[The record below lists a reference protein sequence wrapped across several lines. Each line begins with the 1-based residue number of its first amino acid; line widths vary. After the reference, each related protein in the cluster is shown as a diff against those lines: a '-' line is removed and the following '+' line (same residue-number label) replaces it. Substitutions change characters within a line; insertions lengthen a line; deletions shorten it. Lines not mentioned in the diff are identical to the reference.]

1 MNRRIVKL
9 IALLCA
15 LILTLAACSGKTPAA
30 TEAPAT
36 EASATE
42 APAAATEAPA
52 AEVVAQA
59 ETAEETAAV
68 DGLTIPL
75 SSLTEQPLF
84 IDCKQDGTAMQ
95 LIALIDGE
103 GAPQLAYNTCQVC
116 AGSPY
121 AYFEYQ
127 NGVLVC
133 QNCGNRFALS
143 AVGKASGGCNP
154 KPVTGYEKDGAQLI
168 VSEEALAQASAAFKN
183 WKAF

>member
-1 MNRRIVKL
+1 MAQGAVNGFADL
-9 IALLCA
+9 
-15 LILTLAACSGKTPAA
+15 SGLRHFSA

-36 EASATE
+36 DAL
-42 APAAATEAPA
+42 A
-52 AEVVAQA
+52 AEAIAQA
-59 ETAEETAAV
+59 A
-68 DGLTIPL
+68 DGLVIPL
-75 SSLTEQPLF
+75 ADLSTQPLF
-84 IDCKQDGTAMQ
+84 IDWNQDGTAMQ
-95 LIALIDGE
+95 LIALIDDA

-143 AVGKASGGCNP
+143 AVGKVSGGCNP
-154 KPVTGYEKDGAQLI
+154 MPVTNYENDGAQL
-168 VSEEALAQASAAFKN
+168 VVPEDVLAQAAPSFKN

>member
-1 MNRRIVKL
+1 MKKIVKL

-15 LILTLAACSGKTPAA
+15 LTLLLAACGAKAPAA

-36 EASATE
+36 EVPVTEIPATEITATEIPATE
-42 APAAATEAPA
+42 APATEAA
-52 AEVVAQA
+52 N
-59 ETAEETAAV
+59 
-68 DGLTIPL
+68 GLAIPL
-75 SSLTEQPLF
+75 ADLSTQPLF
-84 IDCKQDGTAMQ
+84 IDWNQDGTAMQ
-95 LIALIDGE
+95 LIALIDDA

-143 AVGKASGGCNP
+143 AVGKVSGGCNP
-154 KPVTGYEKDGAQLI
+154 MPVTNYENDGAQL
-168 VSEEALAQASAAFKN
+168 VVPEDVLAQAAPSFKN